1 MFIKCFDMIKFSTV
15 VLLLLFSVTGNSPA
29 QSDYNVI
36 AGKWLEHSDAK
47 NSLYRYFTG
56 VAFEQLQHRRKIVDS
71 LCSGDFAGL
80 RERQQ
85 YVRDKLMEC
94 TGPFPERTPLNAK
107 IVRTVEKEGFR
118 VEHIIFESVP
128 GFYVTSSLFLPS
140 AAKRRTKLPAVIYC
154 SGHSAESYRSA
165 VYQHVILNL
174 VRKGFAVF
182 AFDPVGQG
190 ERLEYFDPATGKS
203 VIGGPTSEHSYP
215 GGQAFLTGNSQARIM
230 IWDGIRAVD
239 YLLTRSDIDGGRIG
253 ITGRSGGGTQSA
265 QIAAFDERIR
275 AAAPENYIT
284 SYERLLQTIG
294 PQDAEQNLTGFI
306 SRGLDHPDFLALRAP
321 KPAMMITTTNDMFSI
336 QGAMETEREV
346 AAVYGISGF
355 PENFSRVQ
363 DDAGHASTRRNRE
376 SLYSF
381 FREHLLNPG
390 NSSDEEVTLLTP
402 AELRVTE
409 SGQVS
414 VSLRSETVFSL
425 NRTYAMELEKML
437 NIRRSDPGFSA
448 EAIRSAERLSGYEK
462 PPAGSQPVFT
472 GRILKSNYSVEKYF
486 VKGYGGYI
494 IPYLLFKPTA
504 SNGIG
509 AIYLHPGGKA
519 VEAEGEIASLA
530 AKGYVVLAPDLPG
543 TGETGPGDLRG
554 DAYFGGAS
562 HNLWYAGILT
572 GKTITGL
579 RAADIE
585 LLAAILK
592 KEGVN
597 EITGISK
604 GDMAAPLLH
613 SAVFTGMFN
622 KLILA
627 EPYVSWLSIATS
639 PRYNPFFLLSAV
651 PGALQKYDLPD
662 LAAAFSP
669 RKLVVAGA
677 VDGMGSRKDM
687 VGINRDLKVIRAGYE
702 KHNASASL
710 VIKDSPEWLSEL

>member
-1 MFIKCFDMIKFSTV
+1 MIKTSAV
-15 VLLLLFSVTGNSPA
+15 VLLLLFSVIGNSSA

-36 AGKWLEHSDAK
+36 TGKWLEHSDAK

-56 VAFEQLQHRRKIVDS
+56 LAYEQLRHRRKVVDS
-71 LCSGDFAGL
+71 VCSGDIAGFRDRQL
-80 RERQQ
+80 YIRE
-85 YVRDKLMEC
+85 KLMEC
-94 TGPFPERTPLNAK
+94 TGPFPEKTPLNAK
-107 IVRTVEKEGFR
+107 IVRTVEKKEFR

-128 GFYVTSSLFLPS
+128 GFYVTSSLFLP
-140 AAKRRTKLPAVIYC
+140 ADVKRKTKLPVVIYC

-165 VYQHVILNL
+165 AYQQVILNL

-190 ERLEYFDPATGKS
+190 ERLEYYDSETGKS
-203 VIGGPTSEHSYP
+203 SIGGPTSEHSYP

-239 YLLTRSDIDGGRIG
+239 YLLTRRDIDPERIG

-306 SRGLDHPDFLALRAP
+306 SRGLDHADFLAVRAP

-336 QGAMETEREV
+336 QGAMETEMEV
-346 AAVYGISGF
+346 AAVYSKSGF
-355 PENFSRVQ
+355 PGNFSRVQ
-363 DDAGHASTRRNRE
+363 DDAGHASTRLNRE

-381 FREHLLNPG
+381 FQKHLLNPG
-390 NSSDEEVTLLTP
+390 NPSDEEVTLLTP
-402 AELRVTE
+402 ADLRVTE

-414 VSLRSETVFSL
+414 VSLRSETVFSI
-425 NRTYAMELEKML
+425 NHTYAMELGKML
-437 NIRRSDPGFSA
+437 NFRRSDPGFSA
-448 EAIRSAERLSGYEK
+448 EAIRSAEVLSGFEH
-462 PPAGSQPVFT
+462 PAAGFQTVFT
-472 GRILKSNYSVEKYF
+472 GRILKSDYSVEKYF

-494 IPYLLFKPTA
+494 IPYLLFRPA
-504 SNGIG
+504 VANGKG
-509 AIYLHPGGKA
+509 AMYLHPDGKA
-519 VEAEGEIASLA
+519 AQAEGEIASLVT
-530 AKGYVVLAPDLPG
+530 KGYIVLAPDLPG

-572 GKTITGL
+572 GKTITGV

-585 LLAAILK
+585 LLATILK
-592 KEGVN
+592 NEGVN

-613 SAVFTGMFN
+613 SAAFTGLFD

-627 EPYVSWLSIATS
+627 EPYVSWMSIVTS
-639 PRYNPFFLLSAV
+639 GRYNPFFLPSAV

-662 LAAAFSP
+662 LAAAFAP

-687 VGINRDLKVIRAGYE
+687 FGINRDLKVIRAGYE

-710 VIKDSPEWLSEL
+710 VIRDSPEWLSEL

>member
-1 MFIKCFDMIKFSTV
+1 MIKPSAFT
-15 VLLLLFSVTGNSPA
+15 LLLLFSVFCNSPA
-29 QSDYNVI
+29 QTDYNVI
-36 AGKWLEHSDAK
+36 TGKWLEHSDSK

-56 VAFEQLQHRRKIVDS
+56 IAYEQLHQRRKVVDS
-71 LCSGDFAGL
+71 ICSGDIAGV
-80 RERQQ
+80 RDRQQ
-85 YVRDKLMEC
+85 YVREKLMEC
-94 TGPFPERTPLNAK
+94 TGPFPEKTALNAK
-107 IVRTVEKEGFR
+107 IVRTVEKKEFR
-118 VEHIIFESVP
+118 VEHIIYESVP
-128 GFYVTSSLFLPS
+128 GFYVTSSLFLP
-140 AAKRRTKLPAVIYC
+140 AGVKKRTKLPVVIYC
-154 SGHSAESYRSA
+154 SGHSTESYRSA
-165 VYQHVILNL
+165 VYQTVILNL

-190 ERLEYFDPATGKS
+190 ERLEYFDPEIGKS
-203 VIGGPTSEHSYP
+203 SIGGPTSEHSYP
-215 GGQAFLTGNSQARIM
+215 GAQAFLTGNSQSKIM

-239 YLLTRSDIDGGRIG
+239 YLLTRSDIAPDRIG

-265 QIAAFDERIR
+265 QIAAFDERIL

-306 SRGLDHPDFLALRAP
+306 FRGLDHADFLAVRAP

-346 AAVYGISGF
+346 AAVYSKFGI
-355 PENFSRVQ
+355 PENFSRVE
-363 DDAGHASTRRNRE
+363 DNAGHASTRPNRE

-381 FREHLLNPG
+381 FQKHLLNPG
-390 NSSDEEVTLLTP
+390 DPSDEEVTLLTP

-414 VSLRSETVFSL
+414 VSLKSETVYSL
-425 NRTYAMELEKML
+425 NSRYAIELGDLL
-437 NIRRSDPGFSA
+437 NISRSDPGFPKA
-448 EAIRSAERLSGYEK
+448 AVRSAELLSGFEH
-462 PPAGSQPVFT
+462 PAAGSQHVFT
-472 GRILKSNYSVEKYF
+472 GRILKSNYSIEKYF

-494 IPYLLFKPTA
+494 IPYLLFKPA
-504 SNGIG
+504 VANGNAI
-509 AIYLHPGGKA
+509 IYLHPEGKA
-519 VEAEGEIASLA
+519 AEAEGEIASLA

-572 GKTITGL
+572 GKTITGV

-585 LLAAILK
+585 LLATILK

-613 SAVFTGMFN
+613 SAAFTGMFN
-622 KLILA
+622 KLILS
-627 EPYVSWLSIATS
+627 EPYVSWMSIVTS
-639 PRYNPFFLLSAV
+639 GRYNPFYILSAV

-662 LAAAFSP
+662 LAASFAP
-669 RKLVVAGA
+669 RKLVIAGA
-677 VDGMGSRKDM
+677 IDGMGSRKDTD
-687 VGINRDLKVIRAGYE
+687 GLNRDLKVIRAAYE
-702 KHNASASL
+702 RQNASASL
-710 VIKDSPEWLSEL
+710 VIRDSPEWLSEL

>member
-1 MFIKCFDMIKFSTV
+1 MVKTSVV
-15 VLLLLFSVTGNSPA
+15 VLLLLFAVFSNSPA
-29 QSDYNVI
+29 QTDFNVI
-36 AGKWLEHSDAK
+36 TGKWLEHSDAG

-56 VAFEQLQHRRKIVDS
+56 LAYEQLQHRRKIVDS
-71 LCSGDFAGL
+71 ACSGDMAGL
-80 RERQQ
+80 MERQL
-85 YVRDKLMEC
+85 YIRKKLMEC
-94 TGPFPERTPLNAK
+94 TGPFPEKTSLNAK
-107 IVRTVEKEGFR
+107 IVKTVEKQGFR

-128 GFYVTSSLFLPS
+128 GFYVTSSLFLP
-140 AAKRRTKLPAVIYC
+140 ADVKRKTRLPVVIYC

-165 VYQHVILNL
+165 AYQLVILNL

-190 ERLEYFDPATGKS
+190 ERLEYYDPETGKS
-203 VIGGPTSEHSYP
+203 AIGGPTSEHSYP
-215 GGQAFLTGNSQARIM
+215 GGQAFLTGNSQAKIM
-230 IWDGIRAVD
+230 IWDGIRSVD
-239 YLLTRSDIDGGRIG
+239 YLLTRSDIDPERIG

-265 QIAAFDERIR
+265 YIAAFDERIR

-284 SYERLLQTIG
+284 TYERLLQTRG

-306 SRGLDHPDFLALRAP
+306 SRGLDHADFLIVRAP

-346 AAVYGISGF
+346 AAVYSKSGF
-355 PENFSRVQ
+355 PENFSRVE

-381 FREHLLNPG
+381 FQKHLLNPG
-390 NSSDEEVTLLTP
+390 NPSDEEVTLLTP

-425 NRTYAMELEKML
+425 NRRYAVELGNL
-437 NIRRSDPGFSA
+437 LDISRSDPGFSA
-448 EAIRSAERLSGYEK
+448 KAVKSAELLSGYVH
-462 PPAGSQPVFT
+462 PVAGSQPVFT
-472 GRILKSNYSVEKYF
+472 GRILTGEYSIERYF
-486 VKGYGGYI
+486 VKGYGGYV
-494 IPYLLFKPTA
+494 IPYLLFRPA
-504 SNGIG
+504 VSNGEG
-509 AIYLHPGGKA
+509 AMYLHPDGKA
-519 VEAEGEIASLA
+519 AQAEGEIASLA

-572 GKTITGL
+572 GKTITGV

-627 EPYVSWLSIATS
+627 EPYVSWMSIVTS

-662 LAAAFSP
+662 LAAALSP
-669 RKLVVAGA
+669 RKLVIAGA
-677 VDGMGSRKDM
+677 VDGMGSRKDTD
-687 VGINRDLKVIRAGYE
+687 GINRDLKVIRAAYDRQ
-702 KHNASASL
+702 NASASL